1 MHPRIYAKSHADKTA
16 LIMDETGESLTYAEL
31 EVLANQ
37 GAQFLRKCGIKTGD
51 IITLWARNSI
61 EFMTVYWAAQR
72 AGIYVCPLPTY
83 LSVDDAAYILKD
95 CGAKMLILSNEIKNA
110 GAFLSKRDSLTLD
123 TLEIYS
129 LHGELSSLP
138 KWDESLNAMP
148 AIPISD
154 EQAGWHL
161 IYSSGTT
168 GRPKGVKL
176 PYIGGPVIEDN
187 VWVKRYEDIYNL
199 TDRSV
204 FLTCAPL
211 YHSAP
216 ILFAS
221 NVMRRGATVV
231 IMKKFDAEKTLAAI
245 QNYKITMSQM
255 VPTMFIRMLDLPE
268 TTRLSYDI
276 SSLELVAHAAAP
288 CPIEVKYK
296 MLDWFGDIID
306 EYYAGSESNGATLIN
321 SAEWRKKPGSVG
333 RSRNAVIHIC
343 SESGDELP
351 SGKIGMIYFD
361 GGYDFT
367 YLNDPEKTKEA
378 RNPKHP
384 SWTTLGD
391 IGYID
396 EDGYLFLTDR
406 KNFVIISGG
415 VNIYP
420 QEAENIL
427 VQHPMVQDV
436 AVFGVPNKD
445 MGEEVKAVVQ
455 PKDWTNAG
463 ASLEAEL
470 IEYCQSKLTRR
481 KCPRSIDFERSLPRQ
496 DNGKLYKKKLRAK
509 YWPQD

>member
-1 MHPRIYAKSHADKTA
+1 MGSEMCI
-16 LIMDETGESLTYAEL
+16 
-31 EVLANQ
+31 
-37 GAQFLRKCGIKTGD
+37 
-51 IITLWARNSI
+51 
-61 EFMTVYWAAQR
+61 
-72 AGIYVCPLPTY
+72 
-83 LSVDDAAYILKD
+83 
-95 CGAKMLILSNEIKNA
+95 
-110 GAFLSKRDSLTLD
+110 RDS
-123 TLEIYS
+123 
-129 LHGELSSLP
+129 
-138 KWDESLNAMP
+138 
-148 AIPISD
+148 
-154 EQAGWHL
+154 
-161 IYSSGTT
+161 
-168 GRPKGVKL
+168 
-176 PYIGGPVIEDN
+176 GGPVIEDN